1 MAYSP
6 EIREA
11 AKRLYLRH
19 WTPDEIRNELT
30 LPNNR
35 IIYYWAD
42 KHNWRDLLRE
52 EDVDEA
58 IARRI
63 VMLTEISDKS
73 GNQIKELDMLIEKH
87 VKLKKQRVDLARK
100 AADLENG
107 TNTATTPNKKGKGN
121 SGNNS
126 VNKSDNAN
134 NKPTGRKKKNDVSHL
149 TEEDFASWYDSLF
162 EYQKTMHKNLHQRIR
177 NILKSRQIGATYYFA
192 GEAFEQAVLTGDP
205 QIFLSASRSQAEVFR
220 TYIIAIAHEF
230 FEIELTGNPIVLN
243 TAHGA
248 AELRFLSTNS
258 KTAQSYHG
266 HVYIDEYFWI
276 GKFDQLNKLASA
288 MATHKNWRK
297 TYFSTPSTKAH
308 PAYNFWTG
316 DHWRQGRP
324 EREELEFPTFTEMRD
339 KGRLCPDKQWRFV
352 VTIEDAVAGGCGLFD
367 IDELRDEYNAD
378 DFNNLFMCIFIDDAD
393 SVFKFSDLEKCM
405 VDATRWQDF
414 KPNALQPF
422 ANREVWLGYDPS
434 RTRDNATLVVV
445 APGEKEGEKFRILEK
460 HYWRGLNFSHHVSEI
475 QKIYAKYR
483 VTYIGVDTTGI
494 GAGVFDSIST
504 LFPREATSIHYS
516 VASKTRLVL
525 KMIDVIEGGRIE
537 WDASHKDIAM
547 SCLAIR
553 RTTTDTGGAITFKA
567 SRDQVTGH
575 ADVFFAI
582 SHAVINEPLN
592 YAHKRKSQWTMQN

>member
-1 MAYSP
+1 MAYSV

-19 WTPDEIRNELT
+19 HTPDEIRNELG

-35 IIYYWAD
+35 VIYYWAD
-42 KHNWRDLLRE
+42 KHNWRDMLRE

-63 VMLTEISDKS
+63 VMLTDISDKS

-87 VKLKKQRVDLARK
+87 VKLKKQRANAEQQAQRQQGG
-100 AADLENG
+100 AAAATSSPNG
-107 TNTATTPNKKGKGN
+107 KRGKGGDSQN
-121 SGNNS
+121 GKNDHK
-126 VNKSDNAN
+126 KS
-134 NKPTGRKKKNDVSHL
+134 GRKKKNDVSHL
-149 TEEDFASWYDSLF
+149 VAEDFGTWYDSLF
-162 EYQKTMHKNLHQRIR
+162 EYQKTMHENLHQRIR

-205 QIFLSASRSQAEVFR
+205 QIFLSASRAQAEVFR

-243 TAHGA
+243 TAHGE

-276 GKFDQLNKLASA
+276 GKFDELNKLASA

-316 DHWRQGRP
+316 DHWRRGKAD
-324 EREELEFPTFTEMRD
+324 RENIEFPSFIEMRD
-339 KGRLCPDKQWRFV
+339 KGRLCPDKQWRFI
-352 VTIEDAVAGGCGLFD
+352 VTIEDALAGGCELFD
-367 IDELRDEYNAD
+367 IEELRDEYNAD
-378 DFNNLFMCIFIDDAD
+378 DFNNLFMCIFVDDAD
-393 SVFKFSDLEKCM
+393 GVFKFSDLEKCM
-405 VDATRWQDF
+405 VDAARWQDH
-414 KPNALQPF
+414 KPAEPRPF
-422 ANREVWLGYDPS
+422 GNREVWLGYDPS

-445 APGEKEGEKFRILEK
+445 APGEKKGEKFRVLEK

-504 LFPREATSIHYS
+504 LFPREATAIHYS
-516 VASKTRLVL
+516 VGSKTRLVL
-525 KMIDVIEGGRIE
+525 KMIDIIEGGRLE
-537 WDASHKDIAM
+537 FDASHKDIAM

-553 RTTTDTGGAITFKA
+553 RTTTDSGSSITFKA
-567 SRDQVTGH
+567 SRDNVTGH

-592 YAHKRKSQWTMQN
+592 HAHKRSSSWAMQN

>member
-6 EIREA
+6 EIVQA

-19 WTPDEIRNELT
+19 YTPEEIQAELNM
-30 LPNNR
+30 PNSR
-35 IIYYWAD
+35 IIYHWAD
-42 KHNWRDLLRE
+42 KFSWRDMLRE
-52 EDVDEA
+52 EEVDEA

-63 VMLTEISDKS
+63 VMLTDVFDKT

-87 VKLKKQRVDLARK
+87 VKLKKQRADAEQKKANADNGGGNNTKSTSNRK
-100 AADLENG
+100 VG
-107 TNTATTPNKKGKGN
+107 NKEDQQHGN
-121 SGNNS
+121 SNS
-126 VNKSDNAN
+126 KKS
-134 NKPTGRKKKNDVSHL
+134 GRKKKNDVSHL
-149 TEEDFASWYDSLF
+149 TQEDFGTWYASLF

-192 GEAFEQAVLTGDP
+192 GEAFENAVLTGDP
-205 QIFLSASRSQAEVFR
+205 QIFLSASRAQAEVFR

-243 TAHGA
+243 TANGE

-276 GKFDQLNKLASA
+276 GKFDELNKLASA

-308 PAYNFWTG
+308 PAYTFWTG
-316 DHWRQGRP
+316 DHWRQGRA
-324 EREELEFPTFTEMRD
+324 EREDIEFPNFVEMQD
-339 KGRLCPDKQWRFV
+339 NGRLCPDKQWRFV
-352 VTIEDAVAGGCGLFD
+352 VTIEDALRGGCELFD
-367 IDELRDEYNAD
+367 IDELRDEYNAN
-378 DFNNLFMCIFIDDAD
+378 DFNNLFMCIFVDDAD

-405 VDATRWQDF
+405 VDASRWQDF
-414 KPNALQPF
+414 KPNTAQPF
-422 ANREVWLGYDPS
+422 GNREVWLGYDPA

-445 APGEKEGEKFRILEK
+445 APGEKKGEKFRVLEK
-460 HYWRGLNFSHHVSEI
+460 HYWRGLNFSHHVDEI

-504 LFPREATSIHYS
+504 LFPREATAIHYS
-516 VASKTRLVL
+516 VGSKNRLVL
-525 KMIDVIEGGRIE
+525 KMIDVIEGGRLE
-537 WDASHKDIAM
+537 WDANEKDIAM
-547 SCLAIR
+547 SCLSIR
-553 RTTTDTGGAITFKA
+553 RTTTDGGGSTTFKA
-567 SRDQVTGH
+567 SRDQTTGH

-592 YAHKRKSQWTMQN
+592 HAHKRASQWTMQN

>member
-19 WTPDEIRNELT
+19 STPDEIRTELG

-35 IIYYWAD
+35 VIYYWAEKYD
-42 KHNWRDLLRE
+42 WRDMLRE

-63 VMLTEISDKS
+63 VMLADISDKS

-87 VKLKKQRVDLARK
+87 VKLKKQRVDIARK
-100 AADLENG
+100 AANESGDG
-107 TNTATTPNKKGKGN
+107 SSSQKGNKRGGNSSAKGNDSGKG
-121 SGNNS
+121 
-126 VNKSDNAN
+126 
-134 NKPTGRKKKNDVSHL
+134 GRKKKNDVSHL
-149 TEEDFASWYDSLF
+149 TAEDFASWYDTLF
-162 EYQKTMHKNLHQRIR
+162 EYQKIMHENFHQRIR

-192 GEAFEQAVLTGDP
+192 GEAFEDAVLSGDP
-205 QIFLSASRSQAEVFR
+205 QIFLSASRAQAEVFR

-243 TAHGA
+243 TAHGE

-276 GKFDQLNKLASA
+276 GKFDELNKLASA

-316 DHWRQGRP
+316 DHWRRGKA
-324 EREELEFPTFTEMRD
+324 ERENIEFPTFIEMRD

-352 VTIEDAVAGGCGLFD
+352 VTIEDALAGGCELFD
-367 IDELRDEYNAD
+367 IEELRDEYNAD

-393 SVFKFSDLEKCM
+393 GVFKFSDLEKCM
-405 VDATRWQDF
+405 VDSARWQDH
-414 KPNALQPF
+414 KPNNARPF
-422 ANREVWLGYDPS
+422 GNREVWLGYDPS

-445 APGEKEGEKFRILEK
+445 APGEKEGEQFRVLEK

-475 QKIYAKYR
+475 QKVYAKYR

-504 LFPREATSIHYS
+504 LFPREATAIHYS
-516 VASKTRLVL
+516 VGSKTRLVL
-525 KMIDVIEGGRIE
+525 KMIDVIESGRLAF
-537 WDASHKDIAM
+537 DASHKDIAM
-547 SCLAIR
+547 SFLAIR
-553 RTTTDTGGAITFKA
+553 KTTTDTGGAVTFKA
-567 SRDQVTGH
+567 SRDNVTGH

-582 SHAVINEPLN
+582 AHAVINEPLN
-592 YAHKRKSQWTMQN
+592 FAHKRKSAWTMQH

>member
-100 AADLENG
+100 AADIENG
-107 TNTATTPNKKGKGN
+107 TTSATNKGKGAN
-121 SGNNS
+121 KNNGG
-126 VNKSDNAN
+126 NKSDNSG
-134 NKPTGRKKKNDVSHL
+134 NKPSGRKKKNDVSHL
-149 TEEDFASWYDSLF
+149 TKEDFGAWYDSLF
-162 EYQKTMHKNLHQRIR
+162 EYQKTMHENLHQRIR
-177 NILKSRQIGATYYFA
+177 NILKSRQVGATYYFS
-192 GEAFEQAVLTGDP
+192 GEAFENAVLTGDP

-220 TYIIAIAHEF
+220 TYIVAIAHEF

-248 AELRFLSTNS
+248 AECRFLSTNG

-266 HVYIDEYFWI
+266 HVYVDEYFWI
-276 GKFDQLNKLASA
+276 GKFDQLNKVASA
-288 MATHKNWRK
+288 MAAHKHWRK

-308 PAYNFWTG
+308 PAYTFWTG
-316 DHWRQGRP
+316 DHWKNGNST
-324 EREELEFPTFTEMRD
+324 REEIEFPTFDEMRD
-339 KGRLCPDKQWRFV
+339 NGRLCPDKQWRYV
-352 VTIEDAVAGGCGLFD
+352 VTLLDAQRGGCDLFD
-367 IDELRDEYNAD
+367 IEELRDEYNTD
-378 DFNNLFMCIFIDDAD
+378 EFNNLFMCIFIDDAD

-405 VDATRWQDF
+405 VDATRWQDY

-422 ANREVWLGYDPS
+422 GNREVWLGYDPS

-504 LFPREATSIHYS
+504 LYPREAVSIHYS
-516 VASKTRLVL
+516 VSSKTRLVL

-553 RTTTDTGGAITFKA
+553 RTITDTGGAITFKA

-592 YAHKRKSQWTMQN
+592 YAHKRKSQWIMQN

>member
-19 WTPDEIRNELT
+19 WTPDEIRNELN

-42 KHNWRDLLRE
+42 KQNWRDMLRE

-63 VMLTEISDKS
+63 VMLTDISDKS
-73 GNQIKELDMLIEKH
+73 GMQIKELDMLIEKH
-87 VKLKKQRVDLARK
+87 VKLKKQRVDLAIK
-100 AADLENG
+100 QANG
-107 TNTATTPNKKGKGN
+107 GNTNNKSTSNNNSKNKNTNQG
-121 SGNNS
+121 SGNQG
-126 VNKSDNAN
+126 D
-134 NKPTGRKKKNDVSHL
+134 KPTGRKKKNDVSHL
-149 TEEDFASWYDSLF
+149 TEEDFGTWYASLF

-177 NILKSRQIGATYYFA
+177 NILKSRQVGATYYFS
-192 GEAFEQAVLTGDP
+192 GEAFENAVLTGDP

-220 TYIIAIAHEF
+220 TYIVAIAHEF

-248 AELRFLSTNS
+248 AELRFLSTNG

-266 HVYIDEYFWI
+266 HVYVDEYFWI
-276 GKFDQLNKLASA
+276 GKFDQLNKVASA
-288 MATHKNWRK
+288 MAAHKHWRK

-308 PAYNFWTG
+308 PAYTFWTG
-316 DHWRQGRP
+316 DHWKNGNAS
-324 EREELEFPTFTEMRD
+324 REEIEFPTFDEMRD
-339 KGRLCPDKQWRFV
+339 NGRLCPDKQWRYV
-352 VTIEDAVAGGCGLFD
+352 VTLLDAQRGGCDLFD
-367 IDELRDEYNAD
+367 IDELRDEYNTD
-378 DFNNLFMCIFIDDAD
+378 EFNNLFMCIFIDDAD

-405 VDATRWQDF
+405 VDAAKWQDH
-414 KPNALQPF
+414 KPNNAHPF
-422 ANREVWLGYDPS
+422 GNREVWLGYDPA

-445 APGEKEGEKFRILEK
+445 APGEKKGEKFRVLEK
-460 HYWRGLNFSHHVSEI
+460 HYWRGLNFAHHVSEI

-504 LFPREATSIHYS
+504 LYPREATAIHYS
-516 VASKTRLVL
+516 VGSKTRLVL

-547 SCLAIR
+547 SCLSIR
-553 RTTTDTGGAITFKA
+553 RTSTDSGGAITFKA
-567 SRDQVTGH
+567 SRDNTIGH

-592 YAHKRKSQWTMQN
+592 HAHKRPSSWALQN